1 MGVKSIG
8 EKKMISGTL
17 PISREDSL
25 LHKLGIVLL
34 AICIAVPV
42 VFGFW
47 KIPLAAL
54 FLAALLLYFRRIEDR
69 FLFWLLTFSLFSV
82 DSMTFLSVG
91 GHPILSFDRV
101 FIAILL
107 FIFLKEIVLNERRP
121 LRISSIEVIY
131 LLLLFLMGLHIMF
144 ITLWQK
150 AATRYFVDAFFLPFV
165 VFIIAKNCLS
175 EKEHFVKFAKTLF
188 VVGIYISLM
197 AVYEYLTGH
206 DLFIEPIYGGLRLT
220 EEQWLRV
227 NGPYQMDY
235 VLGLC
240 CLICFFVAL
249 YKYSITKKTGTLHH
263 IFYIST
269 LTVITIAT
277 FLSFYR
283 GIWLAWALGLFT
295 WFITRKRGL
304 GKLTFALLAL
314 AILVVPFIAALQTSD
329 FYGQRI
335 ANIETIEFRL
345 ERFGA
350 AWSMFKEHPIFGIGF
365 RNYNA
370 LTGTTEQQH
379 NQILAFLSETG
390 IIGASLYVALLFMLL
405 YHAVKRYKS
414 TNDYTRKEFIRAFL
428 CILFAIVFLGFGL
441 NTGFDKPINLL
452 FFAVAGVALSSPRKQ
467 LLKGSTV

>member
-1 MGVKSIG
+1 
-8 EKKMISGTL
+8 MISGTL

-34 AICIAVPV
+34 AICIAVPA
-42 VFGFW
+42 VFGLW
-47 KIPLAAL
+47 KLSLGAL
-54 FLAALLLYFRRIEDR
+54 FVAALLLYFRRLEDR

-82 DSMTFLSVG
+82 DSTTFLSVG

-107 FIFLKEIVLNERRP
+107 FLFLKEIVLNERRP
-121 LRISSIEVIY
+121 LRISSVEVIY

-150 AATRYFVDAFFLPFV
+150 SATRYFVDAFFLPFV

-197 AVYEYLTGH
+197 AVYEHLTRH
-206 DLFIEPIYGGLRLT
+206 DLLIEPAIYGGMRIT
-220 EEQWLRV
+220 EGQWLRV
-227 NGPYQMDY
+227 NGPYQRDY
-235 VLGLC
+235 VLGIC

-249 YKYSITKKTGTLHH
+249 YKYSITKKTNLLHH

-314 AILVVPFIAALQTSD
+314 AILAVPFIATLQSSD
-329 FYGQRI
+329 FYDQRI
-335 ANIETIEFRL
+335 ANIETIEFRF
-345 ERFGA
+345 ERFGI
-350 AWSMFKEHPIFGIGF
+350 AWSFFKENPLFGMGF
-365 RNYNA
+365 RNFRT
-370 LTGTTEQQH
+370 LTGTSGQH
-379 NQILAFLSETG
+379 NQILAYLSEMG

-405 YHAVKRYKS
+405 YHAVKRYNA
-414 TNDYTRKEFIRAFL
+414 TNNYARKEFIRAFL
-428 CILFAIVFLGFGL
+428 CILFAIVCYGL
-441 NTGFDKPINLL
+441 VDDYGFDKQINLL

-467 LLKGSTV
+467 ARKVQPV

>member
-1 MGVKSIG
+1 
-8 EKKMISGTL
+8 MISGAL

-42 VFGFW
+42 VLGLW
-47 KIPLAAL
+47 KISLAAL
-54 FLAALLLYFRRIEDR
+54 FLAALLLYFRRLEDR

-82 DSMTFLSVG
+82 DSMTFLAVG

-121 LRISSIEVIY
+121 FRISSIEVIY

-150 AATRYFVDAFFLPFV
+150 AATRYFTDAFFLPFV

-188 VVGIYISLM
+188 VIGIYISLM
-197 AVYEYLTGH
+197 AVYEYLTAH
-206 DLFIEPIYGGLRLT
+206 DLFIDPIYGGLRLT

-227 NGPYQMDY
+227 NGPYQNDY

-249 YKYSITKKTGTLHH
+249 YKYSISKKTETLHH

-269 LTVITIAT
+269 LTVISIGA

-314 AILVVPFIAALQTSD
+314 AILAVPFIATLQSSD

-345 ERFGA
+345 ERFSI
-350 AWSMFKEHPIFGIGF
+350 AWSFFKENPIFGIGF
-365 RNYNA
+365 RNFHP
-370 LTGTTEQQH
+370 LTGTTGQH

-428 CILFAIVFLGFGL
+428 CILFAIVFLGLGL
-441 NTGFDKPINLL
+441 NTGFDKQINFL

-467 LLKGSTV
+467 ARKVQPV